1 MERAE
6 RKEMLNKEYE
16 YQADVMHQGSFRAR
30 KMPNFNAIHQNK
42 ANFPKEKEKQL
53 ATPTPFK
60 PNIVKI
66 NSRQ

>member
-30 KMPNFNAIHQNK
+30 KMPNFKTIHQNK
-42 ANFPKEKEKQL
+42 ANFPKEKEKQ
-53 ATPTPFK
+53 
-60 PNIVKI
+60 
-66 NSRQ
+66 